1 MRAQDSLQTVILH
14 DTDIPGQGTAARC
27 FRAVPPHMTP
37 GPDSQKRRLA
47 YRLIILF
54 GIVAM
59 FGDFVYEG
67 GRSVSGP
74 FLFTLGASAFM
85 VSFIAGFGEFLGY
98 AIRIGTGYLADKSRQ
113 YWTFVIAGYLMIGAI
128 PLLVLAGNWEIA
140 AFLLILERIGK
151 AIRSPAKDAML
162 SHVTSAVGRGWGFG
176 IQEALDQVGAIAGP
190 LLFVVALAAGG
201 TYRGG
206 FALLA
211 IPFVLLIIVLL
222 LTWRIM
228 PDPVGF
234 EAREVKA
241 AAGPSLDSGR
251 RQLRLYGA
259 FTALTMAGF
268 IVFPL
273 LAFHFKA
280 FSIVPDADIPAFYA
294 IAMAV
299 DAVVALVTGKAYDR
313 YGPVVL
319 VLMPL
324 FGLAIPLV
332 AFAHSYAA
340 ALAGSILWGA
350 SMGMQE
356 AILRAAVADFTPP
369 GGRGFAYGVFNT
381 IYGGAWFAGSI
392 VIGALYSL
400 DVLYAAGFM
409 FLLQAA
415 AVPVLLEVVRE
426 RRKGRAGAGRTP

>member
-1 MRAQDSLQTVILH
+1 
-14 DTDIPGQGTAARC
+14 
-27 FRAVPPHMTP
+27 MTSTP
-37 GPDSQKRRLA
+37 SDPEKRRLA
-47 YRLIILF
+47 YRLILLF

-59 FGDFVYEG
+59 FGDIVYEG
-67 GRSVSGP
+67 GRSVAGP

-85 VSFIAGFGEFLGY
+85 VAFIAGFGEFLGY
-98 AIRIGTGYLADKSRQ
+98 AIRIATGYLADRTHQ

-128 PLLVLAGNWEIA
+128 PLLVLAGSWEIA
-140 AFLLILERIGK
+140 AVLLILERIGK
-151 AIRSPAKDAML
+151 AVRSPAKDAML

-176 IQEALDQVGAIAGP
+176 LHEALDQAGAIAGP
-190 LLFVVALAAGG
+190 LLFVLALAAGG

-211 IPFVLLIIVLL
+211 IPFAILILVLIIA
-222 LTWRIM
+222 WQSM
-228 PDPVGF
+228 PDPAGF
-234 EAREVKA
+234 EEKIRPVT
-241 AAGPSLDSGR
+241 AGSGQSSGR
-251 RQLRLYGA
+251 WQLWMYSV

-280 FSIVPDADIPAFYA
+280 FSIVADADIPAFYA

-299 DAVVALVTGKAYDR
+299 DALVALVTGRAYDR
-313 YGPVVL
+313 YGVGVL
-319 VLMPL
+319 VLMPILGL
-324 FGLAIPLV
+324 FIPLV
-332 AFAHSYAA
+332 AFSHSYSA
-340 ALAGSILWGA
+340 ALTGSVLWGA

-381 IYGGAWFAGSI
+381 IYGGAWFAGSVI
-392 VIGALYSL
+392 IGALYTI

-409 FLLQAA
+409 FLMQCA

-426 RRKGRAGAGRTP
+426 QRRSEGGTGLKS

>member
-1 MRAQDSLQTVILH
+1 
-14 DTDIPGQGTAARC
+14 
-27 FRAVPPHMTP
+27 MTP
-37 GPDSQKRRLA
+37 DTPDTEKRRLA
-47 YRLIILF
+47 YRLVILF
-54 GIVAM
+54 GLVAM

-85 VSFIAGFGEFLGY
+85 VAFIAGFGEFLGY
-98 AIRIGTGYLADKSRQ
+98 AIRIGTGYLADRSRR
-113 YWTFVIAGYLMIGAI
+113 YWAFVIAGYLMIGAI
-128 PLLVLAGNWEIA
+128 PLLVLAGSWEIA
-140 AFLLILERIGK
+140 ALLLILERIGK

-162 SHVTSAVGRGWGFG
+162 SHVTSTIGRGWGFG
-176 IQEALDQVGAIAGP
+176 LQEALDQVGAIAGP

-211 IPFVLLIIVLL
+211 VPFAILIVVLILA
-222 LTWRIM
+222 WRSM
-228 PDPVGF
+228 PDPAGF
-234 EAREVKA
+234 EEKARPATTIQGEE
-241 AAGPSLDSGR
+241 SGR
-251 RQLRLYGA
+251 RQLKLYGV

-280 FSIVPDADIPAFYA
+280 FSIIPDADIPAFYA
-294 IAMAV
+294 VAMAV

-313 YGPVVL
+313 YGVGVL

-324 FGLAIPLV
+324 FGLAIPLI
-332 AFAHSYAA
+332 AFTHSYMA
-340 ALAGSILWGA
+340 ALAGSVLWGA

-381 IYGGAWFAGSI
+381 IYGGAWFAGSV
-392 VIGALYSL
+392 VIGALYTVN
-400 DVLYAAGFM
+400 VLYAAGFM
-409 FLLQAA
+409 FLMQVA

-426 RRKGRAGAGRTP
+426 QRRGKAGNGTE

>member
-1 MRAQDSLQTVILH
+1 MA
-14 DTDIPGQGTAARC
+14 
-27 FRAVPPHMTP
+27 
-37 GPDSQKRRLA
+37 PDPDPAKRQLA
-47 YRLIILF
+47 YRLVFLF
-54 GIVAM
+54 GLVAM

-85 VSFIAGFGEFLGY
+85 VAFIAGFGEFLGY

-113 YWTFVIAGYLMIGAI
+113 YWAFVIAGYLMIGAI
-128 PLLVLAGNWEIA
+128 PLLVLAGSWEIA

-176 IQEALDQVGAIAGP
+176 LQEALDQVGAVAGP
-190 LLFVVALAAGG
+190 LLFVLALAAGG

-211 IPFVLLIIVLL
+211 IPFVLLIIVLIIA
-222 LTWRIM
+222 WRSM
-228 PDPVGF
+228 PDPAGF
-234 EAREVKA
+234 EETVRT
-241 AAGPSLDSGR
+241 GPTEPEQEYGR
-251 RQLRLYGA
+251 WQLRLYGF

-280 FSIVPDADIPAFYA
+280 FAIVPDADIPAFYA

-299 DAVVALVTGKAYDR
+299 DALVALVTGKAYDK
-313 YGPVVL
+313 YGVVVL
-319 VLMPL
+319 MTMPVL
-324 FGLAIPLV
+324 GLAIPLV
-332 AFAHSYAA
+332 AFSHSYLY
-340 ALAGSILWGA
+340 ALLGSVLWGA

-356 AILRAAVADFTPP
+356 AILRAAVADFTPA

-381 IYGGAWFAGSI
+381 IYGGAWFAGSV
-392 VIGALYSL
+392 VIGVLYTIN
-400 DVLYAAGFM
+400 VLYAAAFM
-409 FLLQAA
+409 FLMQAA
-415 AVPVLLEVVRE
+415 AIPVLWKLVRE
-426 RRKGRAGAGRTP
+426 QAGKPGRAAT

>member
-1 MRAQDSLQTVILH
+1 MSSDPAD
-14 DTDIPGQGTAARC
+14 PE
-27 FRAVPPHMTP
+27 
-37 GPDSQKRRLA
+37 KRRLA
-47 YRLIILF
+47 YRLVILF
-54 GIVAM
+54 GFVAM

-85 VSFIAGFGEFLGY
+85 VAFIAGFGEFLGY
-98 AIRIGTGYLADKSRQ
+98 AIRIGTGYLADKSRR
-113 YWTFVIAGYLMIGAI
+113 YWAFVIAGYLMIGAI
-128 PLLVLAGNWEIA
+128 PLLVLAGSWEIA
-140 AFLLILERIGK
+140 ALLLILERIGK

-162 SHVTSAVGRGWGFG
+162 SHVTSEIGRGWGFG
-176 IQEALDQVGAIAGP
+176 LQEALDQVGAIAGP
-190 LLFVVALAAGG
+190 LLFVIALAAGG

-211 IPFVLLIIVLL
+211 VPFAILIVVLILA
-222 LTWRIM
+222 WRSM
-228 PDPVGF
+228 SDPAGF
-234 EAREVKA
+234 EEKARPATIIQGEE
-241 AAGPSLDSGR
+241 SGR
-251 RQLRLYGA
+251 RQLKFYGV

-273 LAFHFKA
+273 LAYHFKA
-280 FSIVPDADIPAFYA
+280 FSIIPDAEIPAFYA
-294 IAMAV
+294 VAMAV

-313 YGPVVL
+313 YGVGVL
-319 VLMPL
+319 ILMPL
-324 FGLAIPLV
+324 FGLAIPLI
-332 AFAHSYAA
+332 AFTHSYMA
-340 ALAGSILWGA
+340 ALAGSVLWGA

-392 VIGALYSL
+392 VIGFLYTV

-409 FLLQAA
+409 FLMQAA
-415 AVPVLLEVVRE
+415 AVLVLLEVVRE
-426 RRKGRAGAGRTP
+426 QRRNRAGAGSGASP

>member
-1 MRAQDSLQTVILH
+1 
-14 DTDIPGQGTAARC
+14 
-27 FRAVPPHMTP
+27 MTP
-37 GPDSQKRRLA
+37 DPDPGRRRLA
-47 YRLIILF
+47 YRLVIIF

-74 FLFTLGASAFM
+74 FLFTLGASAFT
-85 VSFIAGFGEFLGY
+85 VAFVAGFGEFLGY
-98 AIRIGTGYLADKSRQ
+98 AIRIGTGYFADKSRR
-113 YWTFVIAGYLMIGAI
+113 YWAFVIAGYLMIGAI
-128 PLLVLAGNWEIA
+128 PLLVLAGSWEIA
-140 AFLLILERIGK
+140 ALLLIAERIGK

-176 IQEALDQVGAIAGP
+176 LQEALDQVGAIAGP
-190 LLFVVALAAGG
+190 LLFVVTLAAGG

-211 IPFVLLIIVLL
+211 IPFVLLIVVLIL
-222 LTWRIM
+222 AWRIM
-228 PDPVGF
+228 PDPAGF
-234 EAREVKA
+234 EETGERA
-241 AAGPSLDSGR
+241 AAARSEESGR
-251 RQLRLYGA
+251 RQLRIYA
-259 FTALTMAGF
+259 VFTALTMAGF

-299 DAVVALVTGKAYDR
+299 DAVVALATGRAYDR

-319 VLMPL
+319 VLMPVI
-324 FGLAIPLV
+324 GLAIPLV
-332 AFAHSYAA
+332 AFSHSYTA
-340 ALAGSILWGA
+340 ALAGSVLWGA

-381 IYGGAWFAGSI
+381 IYGGAWFAGSVI
-392 VIGALYSL
+392 IGALYSTN
-400 DVLYAAGFM
+400 VLYAAGFM
-409 FLLQAA
+409 FLMQAA
-415 AVPVLLEVVRE
+415 AIPVLLEVVRE
-426 RRKGRAGAGRTP
+426 QRRDRAAAGT

>member
-1 MRAQDSLQTVILH
+1 MA
-14 DTDIPGQGTAARC
+14 
-27 FRAVPPHMTP
+27 
-37 GPDSQKRRLA
+37 PDPDPAKRQLA
-47 YRLIILF
+47 YRLVFLF
-54 GIVAM
+54 GLVAM

-85 VSFIAGFGEFLGY
+85 VAFIAGFGEFLGY

-113 YWTFVIAGYLMIGAI
+113 YWAFVIAGYLMIGAI
-128 PLLVLAGNWEIA
+128 PLLVLAGSWEIA

-176 IQEALDQVGAIAGP
+176 LQEALDQVGAVAGP
-190 LLFVVALAAGG
+190 LLFVLALAAGG

-222 LTWRIM
+222 IAWRSM
-228 PDPVGF
+228 SDPAGF
-234 EAREVKA
+234 EETVRSRPTE
-241 AAGPSLDSGR
+241 PEQESGR
-251 RQLRLYGA
+251 RQLRLYGV

-273 LAFHFKA
+273 LAFHFKVFA
-280 FSIVPDADIPAFYA
+280 IVPDADIPAFYA

-299 DAVVALVTGKAYDR
+299 DAMVALVTGKAYDR
-313 YGPVVL
+313 YGVI
-319 VLMPL
+319 VLMTMPVL
-324 FGLAIPLV
+324 GLAIPLV
-332 AFAHSYAA
+332 AFSHSYLY
-340 ALAGSILWGA
+340 ALAGSVLWGA

-381 IYGGAWFAGSI
+381 IYGGAWFAGSV
-392 VIGALYSL
+392 VIGVLYTVN
-400 DVLYAAGFM
+400 VLYAAVFM
-409 FLLQAA
+409 FLMQAA
-415 AVPVLLEVVRE
+415 AIPVLWRLVRE
-426 RRKGRAGAGRTP
+426 QAGKPGPAAT

>member
-1 MRAQDSLQTVILH
+1 
-14 DTDIPGQGTAARC
+14 
-27 FRAVPPHMTP
+27 
-37 GPDSQKRRLA
+37 
-47 YRLIILF
+47 
-54 GIVAM
+54 M
-59 FGDFVYEG
+59 FGDIVYEG

-74 FLFTLGASAFM
+74 FLYMLGASAFM
-85 VSFIAGFGEFLGY
+85 VAFIAGFGEFLGY
-98 AIRIGTGYLADKSRQ
+98 AIRIATGYLADRSGQ
-113 YWTFVIAGYLMIGAI
+113 YWAFVIAGYLMIGAI
-128 PLLVLAGNWEIA
+128 PLLVLAGSWEVA
-140 AFLLILERIGK
+140 ALLLIVERIGK
-151 AIRSPAKDAML
+151 AVRSPAKDAML

-176 IQEALDQVGAIAGP
+176 LHEALDQVGAIAGP
-190 LLFVVALAAGG
+190 LLFVLALAAGG

-206 FALLA
+206 FAILA
-211 IPFVLLIIVLL
+211 IPFVILILVLIIA
-222 LTWRIM
+222 WRSM

-234 EAREVKA
+234 EVKFHRVTPGPGREN
-241 AAGPSLDSGR
+241 GR
-251 RQLRLYGA
+251 RQLWMYAG

-313 YGPVVL
+313 YGIVVL
-319 VLMPL
+319 LSMPVI
-324 FGLAIPLV
+324 GLIIPLV
-332 AFAHSYAA
+332 AFSHSYAA

-381 IYGGAWFAGSI
+381 IYGAAWFAGSI
-392 VIGALYSL
+392 IIGALYTV

-409 FLLQAA
+409 FLTQCA
-415 AVPVLLEVVRE
+415 AVPVLLSVVRE
-426 RRKGRAGAGRTP
+426 QRLNGTGSG